1 MNLIEQIMN
10 EIPEDAADAK
20 IEETANVLEGK
31 YFEPMLL
38 ISTPGFIRMKR
49 EDIGRE
55 LNRVLGLKAPEVS
68 DEMKSRHIELLL
80 YYYDLL
86 CGLRLDQAAAW
97 DTINELYED
106 D

>member
-1 MNLIEQIMN
+1 MEFVKQVLN
-10 EIPEDAADAK
+10 EIPDDASAK
-20 IEETANVLEGK
+20 QIENTARILEGK

-38 ISTPGFIRMKR
+38 ISTPGFVRMTKADIRD
-49 EDIGRE
+49 EIQ
-55 LNRVLGLKAPEVS
+55 RVLGFQSLEVS
-68 DEMKSRHIELLL
+68 DETKSKHIELLL

-86 CGLRLDQAAAW
+86 CRLRLDQAEAW